1 MKILILCNNASGLAI
16 FRGMLVEE
24 LIKSGCLLYAV
35 VPQTQDKSE
44 LQAENRLKKAGC
56 TLKKMPIDRRGINPF
71 KDFRLFLRYLKYISS
86 VNPDKIITYTIKPN
100 IYGGLASRILHKKYY
115 TNITGMGTAF
125 EKNGLFKKFIVSLY
139 KSACKNAGCIFF
151 QNTQNKKFFTD
162 AKIVPENRTCLL
174 NGSGVDLE
182 KFSLRPYPQE
192 RTFIKFLFIGRVMK
206 EKGIDELLSAADRI
220 YNEFHNIKLDIA
232 GFTEEDEYLRKMHER
247 EEKGYLSFHGFKSDV
262 RPLIEKAHCL
272 ILPSYHEGMANTLL
286 EAGAMGRP
294 LITSDIPGCRE
305 AVSENKTGFLVKVS
319 DSGDLYEKMKLFINL
334 PHDKKAEMGREA
346 HNLIAKRF
354 DKRDVV
360 EKTLETLK
368 IPRAQKKVRQF

>member
-1 MKILILCNNASGLAI
+1 
-16 FRGMLVEE
+16 
-24 LIKSGCLLYAV
+24 
-35 VPQTQDKSE
+35 
-44 LQAENRLKKAGC
+44 
-56 TLKKMPIDRRGINPF
+56 
-71 KDFRLFLRYLKYISS
+71 
-86 VNPDKIITYTIKPN
+86 
-100 IYGGLASRILHKKYY
+100 
-115 TNITGMGTAF
+115 
-125 EKNGLFKKFIVSLY
+125 
-139 KSACKNAGCIFF
+139 
-151 QNTQNKKFFTD
+151 
-162 AKIVPENRTCLL
+162 
-174 NGSGVDLE
+174 
-182 KFSLRPYPQE
+182 
-192 RTFIKFLFIGRVMK
+192 MK

-220 YNEFHNIKLDIA
+220 YNESHNIKLDIA
-232 GFTEEDEYLRKMHER
+232 GFTEEDEYLQKMHER

-262 RPLIEKAHCL
+262 RLLIEKAHCL